1 MRLTLNG
8 RLVPG
13 FSFSGG
19 SDMAKKQKKAKKPK
33 GGVKK

>member
-1 MRLTLNG
+1 MVVLFRA
-8 RLVPG
+8 